1 MSTQR
6 LPPGPGYPAP
16 PVEHN
21 TQPLG
26 PLRRY
31 TRRRYML
38 FHLGFTLRLVGRCLA
53 DPRVGAGR
61 KLIFLGVLGFLMMAL
76 LVPETG
82 ADLIGLFVPIFDL
95 FGIPFEGVVDW
106 GFFVFALGWLIGIF
120 PPDVLRR
127 HIQELQGSPWFAP
140 QSQQLPPPPPRQL
153 PPPRR

>member
-6 LPPGPGYPAP
+6 LPPGPDYPV
-16 PVEHN
+16 PVEHP

-53 DPRVGAGR
+53 DPQVGGGR
-61 KLIFLGVLGFLMMAL
+61 KLIFLSVLGFLMLAL
-76 LVPETG
+76 LLPETG

-106 GFFVFALGWLIGIF
+106 GFFVFALGWLISIF
-120 PPDVLRR
+120 PPEVLRR
-127 HIQELQGSPWFAP
+127 HIAELQGRGWSTAP
-140 QSQQLPPPPPRQL
+140 SPPPPQL